1 MFPDY
6 HTARIT
12 SLVGCRGPSGMGLA
26 LGMVA
31 GAALWC
37 VILLV
42 ATGWSGF
49 AWLAGGFTLVAI
61 AALFVNR
68 PRPRDAAP
76 GGCERGRSRTTAPD
90 PCGPAELELHGIDAR
105 SRGVD
110 DRAPAPGE
118 ARRAAISGTHRWLH

>member
-1 MFPDY
+1 
-6 HTARIT
+6 
-12 SLVGCRGPSGMGLA
+12 MGLA

-49 AWLAGGFTLVAI
+49 AWLAGGFALVTI

-68 PRPRDAAP
+68 PRPRDAASRRRE
-76 GGCERGRSRTTAPD
+76 GGRRSATAAD
-90 PCGPAELELHGIDAR
+90 PCGPAEAEPNGIGSR
-105 SRGVD
+105 SRD
-110 DRAPAPGE
+110 DRAPEVGE
-118 ARRAAISGTHRWLH
+118 ARGAAISSTHPWLH